1 MPLRG
6 MFKDFGGICTE
17 TKPYENLKQDETIK
31 TKSYKLTII

>member
-1 MPLRG
+1 MENENKI
-6 MFKDFGGICTE
+6 FCGGICTE